1 MKEITK
7 YLIIMLLCAG
17 SYFFGKYHGRQ
28 EVTEPLI
35 ERNLFLE
42 TAKKD
47 LEKEIIEIKKQR
59 YYEAEYFKTR
69 IDAVYG
75 SSSYDKFKTLLQSM
89 DSTNVK
95 R

>member
-1 MKEITK
+1 MREITK

-17 SYFFGKYHGRQ
+17 SYFVGKHHGKQ
-28 EVTEPLI
+28 AVTEPLK
-35 ERNLFLE
+35 ERVLFLE

-75 SSSYDKFKTLLQSM
+75 SSAYNKFQTLLRSM